1 MATQKSIAKKDHPTY
16 LKMCSASII
25 ALQGSAS
32 LDSIISWIEDAYPS
46 SDYKISNGTRLRTA
60 VLRSLKKD
68 VFEKTDDN
76 QYKINAKKVK
86 KPSKKRNA
94 AVSKP
99 PAQSQSKHQG
109 SYGKYMCC
117 SDHILEHKI
126 DVEHM
131 NTIYGFIDESIEEKL
146 NQVEEWNKKLQ
157 EVFDELADSSE
168 GNDLIMKEDMIDL
181 MIFAGYTGKKAL
193 QQLEHI
199 CSKMNVVDDKRI
211 TFEQVMIATPSI
223 HRYHIYTEKLQ
234 PKLVELG
241 YAHYNQRESHP
252 FYGTFVD
259 KIRKGIPDI

>member
-1 MATQKSIAKKDHPTY
+1 MINTTVKCVIIIKYKTKKQK
-16 LKMCSASII
+16 
-25 ALQGSAS
+25 
-32 LDSIISWIEDAYPS
+32 
-46 SDYKISNGTRLRTA
+46 
-60 VLRSLKKD
+60 
-68 VFEKTDDN
+68 
-76 QYKINAKKVK
+76 NAGQ
-86 KPSKKRNA
+86 
-94 AVSKP
+94 KP
-99 PAQSQSKHQG
+99 PTQNIGSKHKG
-109 SYGKYMCC
+109 TYGQYMCC
-117 SDHILEHKI
+117 NDRILEHKI
-126 DVEHM
+126 DLDDMKE
-131 NTIYGFIDESIEEKL
+131 IQSYLDECIEEKL
-146 NQVEEWNKKLQ
+146 NQVEEWNSNCEKAFKT
-157 EVFDELADSSE
+157 LAD
-168 GNDLIMKEDMIDL
+168 GRNVIHKDDMIDL